1 MEIRMRSTVLRRYVT
16 APHTAAA
23 GHGVARIARL
33 GSRAGYFEL
42 TTFEHS
48 AAARHAVTGAIRQ
61 LAGVRAVILDLRRN
75 RGGDESMASF
85 VTSFFFATEAMAS
98 ERFTCVPLPA
108 AAASAVARMI
118 TAPVDVLV
126 SRETSALGHAFA
138 INLERLGRARIVGP
152 ALMHRR
158 TA

>member
-1 MEIRMRSTVLRRYVT
+1 MRSTVLRRDTT
-16 APHTAAA
+16 APRTAT
-23 GHGVARIARL
+23 GSHGVGRVARL
-33 GSRAGYFEL
+33 GSRAGFFEL
-42 TTFEHS
+42 TAFEHS
-48 AAARHAVTGAIRQ
+48 AAARQAVTAAIRQ

-85 VTSFFFATEAMAS
+85 VTSFFFATEAMTR
-98 ERFTCVPLPA
+98 ERFASAPLPA
-108 AAASAVARMI
+108 ADASTVTRMI
-118 TAPVDVLV
+118 TAPLDVLV
-126 SRETSALGHAFA
+126 SRETSALGQAFA